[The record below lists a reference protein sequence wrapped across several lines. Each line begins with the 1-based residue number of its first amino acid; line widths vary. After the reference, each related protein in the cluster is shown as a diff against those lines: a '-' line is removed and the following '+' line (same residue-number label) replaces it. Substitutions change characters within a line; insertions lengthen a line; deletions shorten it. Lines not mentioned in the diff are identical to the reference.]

1 MSDQP
6 RVLVVDDE
14 EGFVIA
20 LGRALRAGG
29 CEVHTFTAPEEAL
42 AALPQLPLD
51 VLITDIRMPGV
62 SGVDLLVAVKR
73 QRPEIEVVVLTAYA
87 TVETA
92 VAALKSGAYDYL
104 TKPLEDVNEVLR
116 LVQRA
121 TERKRLLS
129 RNRQL
134 EQQLEAREL
143 FSGLVGDSASMREV
157 YKLIGAVANSS
168 STVLI
173 QGESGTGKELVA
185 RAIHDRSPR
194 GKAGFVPI
202 NCGALPEPI
211 LESELFGHVKGAFTG
226 AVVNKRGLFEA
237 AHGGTLFLDEIG
249 DMPVAM
255 QVKLLRVLQ
264 EGEVKPVGATS
275 SVEVDVRVIAAT
287 HTDLQAAVKAGS
299 FRQDL
304 FYRVNVIGIRLPAL
318 RDRIDDL
325 PLLAF
330 HLLKKHA
337 THAGKKVERI
347 SAEAL
352 QALSI
357 WPWKGNVR
365 ELENVMERAVVLA
378 GSASIELADLP
389 AEMRS
394 KQPASGAA
402 KDGDSLAAMPYARAR
417 VVALRTFERRY
428 LEELLTA
435 HQGNISSAARAAGM
449 DRSNFRRILK
459 KHHLDN

>member
-1 MSDQP
+1 
-6 RVLVVDDE
+6 
-14 EGFVIA
+14 
-20 LGRALRAGG
+20 
-29 CEVHTFTAPEEAL
+29 
-42 AALPQLPLD
+42 LPLD

-73 QRPEIEVVVLTAYA
+73 QRPEIEVIVLTAYA
-87 TVETA
+87 TVDTA

-185 RAIHDRSPR
+185 RAVHDRSTR
-194 GKAGFVPI
+194 SKAAFVPI

-226 AVVNKRGLFEA
+226 AIVNKRGLFEA
-237 AHGGTLFLDEIG
+237 AHGGTLFLDEVG
-249 DMPVAM
+249 DMPIAM

-264 EGEVKPVGATS
+264 EGEVKPVGATK

-287 HTDLQAAVKAGS
+287 HSDLQAAVKAGS

-318 RDRIDDL
+318 RDRLDDL

-337 THAGKKVERI
+337 SHAGKKVERI

-352 QALSI
+352 QALSL

-365 ELENVMERAVVLA
+365 ELENVIERAVVLA

-389 AEMRS
+389 AEMRGN
-394 KQPASGAA
+394 QPAAKTA

-428 LEELLTA
+428 LEDLLAT

-459 KHHLDN
+459 KHHLDSG